1 MRSDT
6 GGGCDATRVAQSALP
21 AVVTIAARGA
31 AGTASS
37 SGTGSGAIVRS
48 DGVVVTNDHV
58 ISVAA
63 RGGTI
68 DVLMTDG
75 TTKRATLVGRDPKTD
90 LAVLKVDGSGL
101 PTLSYADAEGL
112 AVGAPAV
119 ALGAPLGLS
128 GSVTSGI
135 VSAIGRD
142 IPAPTGD
149 GGTTVL
155 IGSIQTDASINP
167 GNSGGPLVDCQ
178 SRIVGINTA
187 ISTVPNAQGVGG
199 GGSVGI
205 GFAVPSETVQ
215 YITGQLLDNGRAA
228 HPWLGMST
236 APVPAEVAATFGTQ
250 AGLYANKSPPADPLL
265 LPASRPGTSSPG
277 STAHRPRP

>member
-1 MRSDT
+1 M
-6 GGGCDATRVAQSALP
+6 
-21 AVVTIAARGA
+21 
-31 AGTASS
+31 
-37 SGTGSGAIVRS
+37 
-48 DGVVVTNDHV
+48 
-58 ISVAA
+58 
-63 RGGTI
+63 
-68 DVLMTDG
+68 
-75 TTKRATLVGRDPKTD
+75 
-90 LAVLKVDGSGL
+90 
-101 PTLSYADAEGL
+101 
-112 AVGAPAV
+112 

-178 SRIVGINTA
+178 SRIVGIKAA

-250 AGLYANKSPPADPLL
+250 AGLYVPSCRRRTRCCCRHPGRGRHHPDQRLTGRAAGPPTCWSPPRSATRSPWSTSATA
-265 LPASRPGTSSPG
+265 PSTPPRPPWPSSPSG
-277 STAHRPRP
+277 YAPPIRPSSSNRAQVRDTEHTVHPVRGVTILSCIETWPEAQARGRPPYAPPSRRHREVWRARVPAVRSGP